1 MPSKPDKFMP
11 SLYGG
16 LLIATLWAV
25 PGLNF
30 INCFCCAGVMLG
42 GFLSVILYERE
53 LTPEMDRLTLND
65 CIRIGITAGIIS
77 SVAAV
82 LIQAMVE
89 MAFGNVAIEVMMRI
103 VSKMH
108 VEFPPEFADMIEE
121 AKNAKPN
128 LVASFLAIFV
138 YIVPNTL
145 FSVLGALIGWNI
157 FKPKTPAPPI
167 QM

>member
-1 MPSKPDKFMP
+1 MHSKPDKFMS

-30 INCFCCAGVMLG
+30 INCFCCGGVILG
-42 GFLSVILYERE
+42 GFLSVILYERNI
-53 LTPEMDRLTLND
+53 TPEMDRLSLND
-65 CIRIGITAGIIS
+65 CIQLGITTGIIS
-77 SVAAV
+77 SIAAV

-103 VSKMH
+103 VEKMH
-108 VEFPPEFADMIEE
+108 VDFPSEFSDLIEE

-128 LVASFLAIFV
+128 LIASFLAIFI
-138 YIVPNTL
+138 YIIPNTL

-157 FKPKTPAPPI
+157 FKPKDL
-167 QM
+167 Q